1 MHLPDFATAFRHD
14 TRALDAACAL
24 GAIGVFDF
32 EALGVQ
38 AAVVN
43 DPDVGDV
50 LIRRYVHSFASVT
63 GGDAILG
70 TVVWFFNNDFSVD
83 TTARELGVH
92 SNTIRQ

>member
-1 MHLPDFATAFRHD
+1 M
-14 TRALDAACAL
+14 
-24 GAIGVFDF
+24 
-32 EALGVQ
+32 
-38 AAVVN
+38 N

-63 GGDAILG
+63 GGDGILR
-70 TVVWFFNNDFSVD
+70 TVECFFNNDFSVD